1 MGEYPKNN
9 EVLIGKSLLESMK
22 NKEFITIANK
32 KFKVSGTFEGDIGFE
47 NGGIVLNI
55 EDAGA
60 IFNTI

>member
-47 NGGIVLNI
+47 NI
-55 EDAGA
+55 
-60 IFNTI
+60 